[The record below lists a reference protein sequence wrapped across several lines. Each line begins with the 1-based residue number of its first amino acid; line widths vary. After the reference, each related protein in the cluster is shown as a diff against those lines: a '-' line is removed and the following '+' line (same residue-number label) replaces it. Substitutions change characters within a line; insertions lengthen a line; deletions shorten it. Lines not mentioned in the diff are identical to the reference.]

1 MSKKSWILLFIMCS
15 ALIYMG
21 ALRAYQWYQHRLEI
35 YNEKHPAPVRLVQ
48 TEEESL
54 PNEGVPLEQWTPVR
68 EDIFLEQQT
77 LSEELQEQQARET
90 IASILNDFQMN
101 PALIKFNRE
110 LEQATKGEVRSLEE
124 LSNRGLELL
133 LEQHPEIQEV
143 VNKNGAN
150 ENFAAV
156 LKQIFSNP
164 QYQQSV
170 QKLQGGKVPRS
181 AE

>member
-21 ALRAYQWYQHRLEI
+21 ALRMYQWVQHRVEI

-48 TEEESL
+48 TEEEPL
-54 PNEGVPLEQWTPVR
+54 LDENTPLERWAPAR
-68 EDIFLEQQT
+68 EDIFLEQQP
-77 LSEELQEQQARET
+77 LPEVLQEQQARET
-90 IASILNDFQMN
+90 IASILRDFQLD

-110 LEQATKGEVRSLEE
+110 LEQATRGDVRSLEE

-143 VNKNGAN
+143 VNNNSAN
-150 ENFAAV
+150 EDFAAV

-170 QKLQGGKVPRS
+170 QKLQGGKVPQS